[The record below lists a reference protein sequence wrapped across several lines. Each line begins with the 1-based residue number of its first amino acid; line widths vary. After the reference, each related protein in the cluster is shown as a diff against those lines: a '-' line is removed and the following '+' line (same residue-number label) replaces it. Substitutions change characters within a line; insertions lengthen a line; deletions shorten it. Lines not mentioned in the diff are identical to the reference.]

1 MLVLARKLNEVI
13 QIGDDIEIMVVSLIP
28 GGVKIGINAPNNV
41 QIMRKELV
49 PKLKFDHRARQAR
62 LGGKKTNGG

>member
-1 MLVLARKLNEVI
+1 MLVLARKVNEVI
-13 QIGDDIEIMVVSLIP
+13 MIGDDIEIMVVSLIP
-28 GGVKIGINAPNNV
+28 GGVKIGINAPDNV

-62 LGGKKTNGG
+62 LGKPK